1 MTLKPKR
8 YAEGL
13 AKTPP
18 MGWNSFNTFGCEP
31 TEELI
36 KQSADVMVKSGLLEA
51 GYRYINIDDGW
62 MADERDSAGNLVPDP
77 QKFPNGMKPVT
88 DYIHEKGLLAG
99 TYLGCGQKTY
109 GEKPGSLGYEERDAQ
124 LIADQGFDLLKY
136 DYRELPGDPIGR
148 GVKEDYVTM
157 RDALMKTGRDMV
169 FSICEHGKSH
179 PETWA
184 RDIGH
189 MWRTTPDIKDSF
201 DEDIN
206 WGWSINHII
215 DETHALH
222 HYAGPGGWNDP
233 DMLVV
238 GINGLNDWLGPG
250 CTYNEYKSHFSL
262 WCLLAAPLLI
272 GCDIRKMSEETKT
285 ILLNK
290 EMIAI
295 NQDPLGIQGHLLKK
309 EHGIDYWVKPLA
321 NNDIAIGLLNR
332 FNEPKEAVLSLSDL
346 LEDGNYLM
354 KDVWTNERKELQAEW
369 ISKTLKSHECAV
381 FRLISKEK

>member
-1 MTLKPKR
+1 
-8 YAEGL
+8 
-13 AKTPP
+13 
-18 MGWNSFNTFGCEP
+18 
-31 TEELI
+31 
-36 KQSADVMVKSGLLEA
+36 
-51 GYRYINIDDGW
+51 
-62 MADERDSAGNLVPDP
+62 
-77 QKFPNGMKPVT
+77 
-88 DYIHEKGLLAG
+88 
-99 TYLGCGQKTY
+99 
-109 GEKPGSLGYEERDAQ
+109 
-124 LIADQGFDLLKY
+124 
-136 DYRELPGDPIGR
+136 
-148 GVKEDYVTM
+148 
-157 RDALMKTGRDMV
+157 MV
-169 FSICEHGKSH
+169 FSICEHGKSD

-184 RDIGH
+184 REIGH

-250 CTYNEYKSHFSL
+250 CTYDEYKSHFSL

-272 GCDIRKMSEETKT
+272 GCDIRKMSEETKK

-295 NQDPLGIQGHLLKK
+295 NQDPLGIQGYLLKK

-346 LEDGNYLM
+346 LKDGNYLM
-354 KDVWTNERKELQAEW
+354 KEVWTNEQKELQSKW
-369 ISKTLKSHECAV
+369 ISKPLKSHECAV
-381 FRLISKEK
+381 FRLISLKK